1 MAILLNEQFN
11 KLTMSGSTQWYEVR
25 VNVESDNLDDI
36 DQVEYYLDRSVSPS
50 VMVSENS
57 DNKFE
62 IQTKSWKGEFPVAA
76 KIIFKDHN
84 LSPVFVQTD
93 KLVNI

>member
-1 MAILLNEQFN
+1 
-11 KLTMSGSTQWYEVR
+11 MSGSTQWYEVKI
-25 VNVESDNLDDI
+25 NVESDNLDDI

-62 IQTKSWKGEFPVAA
+62 IQIKSWKEFPVSA
-76 KIIFKDHN
+76 KIIFKDQDV
-84 LSPVFVQTD
+84 LPVMVQTEHRQAS
-93 KLVNI
+93 

>member
-11 KLTMSGSTQWYEVR
+11 KLGMSGSTQWYEVKI
-25 VNVESDNLDDI
+25 NVESDNLDDI

-62 IQTKSWKGEFPVAA
+62 IQIKSWKEFPVSA
-76 KIIFKDHN
+76 KIIFKDQDV
-84 LSPVFVQTD
+84 LPVMVQTEHRQAS
-93 KLVNI
+93 

>member
-11 KLTMSGSTQWYEVR
+11 KLGMSGSTQWYEVKI
-25 VNVESDNLDDI
+25 NVESDNLDDI

-62 IQTKSWKGEFPVAA
+62 IQIKSWKEFPVSA
-76 KIIFKDHN
+76 KVIFKDHTI
-84 LSPVFVQTD
+84 SPVIVQTEHRQAS
-93 KLVNI
+93 

>member
-11 KLTMSGSTQWYEVR
+11 ELEKSGSTQWYEVKI
-25 VNVESDNLDDI
+25 NVEADNLNDI
-36 DQVEYYLDRSVSPS
+36 EQVQYYLDRSVSPS

-62 IQTKSWKGEFPVAA
+62 VQIQSWKEFPVSA
-76 KIIFKDHN
+76 KITFKDHN
-84 LSPVFVQTD
+84 ISPVFVQTEL
-93 KLVNI
+93 KETL

>member
-11 KLTMSGSTQWYEVR
+11 KLSMSGSTQWYEVR

-57 DNKFE
+57 ENKFE
-62 IQTKSWKGEFPVAA
+62 IQAKSWKEEFPVSA
-76 KIIFKDHN
+76 KIIFKDQN
-84 LSPVFVQTD
+84 TEPLFLQAPQ
-93 KLVNI
+93 KAY